1 MIELSHIALPL
12 LKGSRLSII
21 VFLLVGAVN
30 LQAAQKV
37 GDELVF
43 VKESGGATLR
53 VNVEEN
59 VASVSLEY
67 RKSGAKTWTSA
78 SAATNALGSL
88 QMVVSVNATIRNQ
101 ELRLLVAKTRALPA
115 TMAFTKDKAG
125 KAVVLKKP
133 ALGTK
138 MSLEAFDTAAKQWKR
153 VALAE
158 QTKAGADV
166 TIPVPAKLRTSTLRV
181 VALDPA
187 KLGTV
192 ASRFPAAFR
201 KGKTTFP
208 EKVVE
213 QSNELRVYAM
223 NNVVADSSNLS
234 KDATA
239 DDAVEEA
246 DIWRVLGKKI
256 YFFNIRPVS

>member
-1 MIELSHIALPL
+1 MIKLSHLAPAL
-12 LKGSRLSII
+12 LKGSRLSI
-21 VFLLVGAVN
+21 VALLLMGSVS

-37 GDELVF
+37 GDQLVF
-43 VKESGGATLR
+43 VKETGGASLR
-53 VNVEEN
+53 VGVEEN

-67 RKSGAKTWTSA
+67 RKPGAKTWTSA
-78 SAATNALGSL
+78 GSATNALGSL
-88 QMVVSVNATIRNQ
+88 QMAVSVNATIRNQ
-101 ELRLLVAKTRALPA
+101 ELRLLVAKTRALPT

-133 ALGTK
+133 VVGTK
-138 MSLEAFDTAAKQWKR
+138 MSLEALDTAAKQWKR

-201 KGKTTFP
+201 KGKTC
-208 EKVVE
+208 
-213 QSNELRVYAM
+213 
-223 NNVVADSSNLS
+223 
-234 KDATA
+234 
-239 DDAVEEA
+239 
-246 DIWRVLGKKI
+246 
-256 YFFNIRPVS
+256 